1 MITVTRQDG
10 TSLTGLI
17 FTYEGTWSRDGKLI
31 VHEISGADG
40 DIYYPNGSTSYTCVI
55 QGRMENT
62 SANHAILDGCLH
74 KLVDIESDAKGEHK
88 GALVTSVTVTK
99 DTSAWIYFNMVVVL

>member
-17 FTYEGTWSRDGKLI
+17 FTHEGTWSRDGKLI

-40 DIYYPNGSTSYTCVI
+40 DIYYPNGTTSYTCVL
-55 QGRMENT
+55 QGRMEN
-62 SANHAILDGCLH
+62 SAANHSTLDSCLH
-74 KLVDIESDAKGEHK
+74 KLVDVESDAKGEHT
-88 GALVTSVTVTK
+88 GALVTSVPVTK